1 MNTTK
6 MEAGL
11 IHGKDV
17 RPANIGQFNVF
28 RLMDFCNKPTPYVRR
43 DFYKISLITNPV
55 KVSYAD
61 RGIEVTR
68 PALMFSNPLVPYSWE
83 PIGAMQGGYFCIFT
97 EAFLTGQ
104 TRNDSINDSP
114 LYKTGGNPVF
124 FLEEAQVGFVTS
136 LFEKMRSEIDTD
148 YPYKYDLLRN
158 YVNLIIHEALKMQPS
173 TAYFKHKNAAERIAT
188 LFMELLDRQF
198 PIDSPQT
205 SLKLKSANDFA
216 LHLNVHV
223 NHLNSAVRK
232 ITGKTTTAHIIDKI
246 TQEAKALLLHTD
258 WSVADVAFSL
268 GFEYTTY
275 FNNFFKKQTG
285 RTPLSLRK
293 PVI

>member
-1 MNTTK
+1 MTTK
-6 MEAGL
+6 EIEARAAHHKNTGTT
-11 IHGKDV
+11 
-17 RPANIGQFNVF
+17 NIGQFNVF

-43 DFYKISLITNPV
+43 DFYKISLITTHV
-55 KVSYAD
+55 KVNYAD
-61 RGIEVTR
+61 RGIEVTS
-68 PALMFSNPLVPYSWE
+68 PAIMFSNPLVPYSWE
-83 PIGAMQGGYFCIFT
+83 PIGPMHGGYFCIFT

-104 TRNDSINDSP
+104 TRNDSINHSP
-114 LYKTGGNPVF
+114 LYKTGSNPLF
-124 FLEEAQVGFVTS
+124 FLEETQVGFITG
-136 LFEKMRSEIDTD
+136 LFEKMLTEIETD

-205 SLKLKSANDFA
+205 PLKLTSANDFA

-232 ITGKTTTAHIIDKI
+232 ITGKTTTAHITDKI

-258 WSVADVAFSL
+258 WSVAGVAFSL

-285 RTPLSLRK
+285 RTPLSIRK

>member
-1 MNTTK
+1 MDAKKTGIK
-6 MEAGL
+6 
-11 IHGKDV
+11 
-17 RPANIGQFNVF
+17 PANIGQFNVF
-28 RLMDFCNKPTPYVRR
+28 KLMDFCNKPTPYVRR
-43 DFYKISLITNPV
+43 DFYKISLVTTPV
-55 KVSYAD
+55 KVYYAD
-61 RGIEVTR
+61 KGIDVNR
-68 PALMFSNPLVPYSWE
+68 PALIFSNPLVPYAWE
-83 PIGAMQGGYFCIFT
+83 PAGTVYGGYFCLFT
-97 EAFLTGQ
+97 DAFLSEAN
-104 TRNDSINDSP
+104 RSNSLFYSP
-114 LYKTGGNPVF
+114 LYKTGSDPVF
-124 FLEEAQVGFVTS
+124 FLEERQVAFITS
-136 LFEKMRSEIDTD
+136 LFEKMQLEIETE

-158 YVNLIIHEALKMQPS
+158 YVGLIIHEALKMQPS

-205 SLKLKSANDFA
+205 SLKLTSAKDFA

-232 ITGKTTTAHIIDKI
+232 ITGKTTTAHITDKI

-268 GFEYTTY
+268 GFGYTTY

-285 RTPLSLRK
+285 CTPLSLRK
-293 PVI
+293 AVI